1 MSRLDP
7 NEYSDHCFH
16 QIVAINKEL
25 ANIETLEGLKAGP
38 YADCADLLDELICG
52 KNQRITDLAEWVAI
66 EVRESIRRSKRLL
79 LEPFLP
85 HGLYARED
93 IARQGGEIREGYQAL
108 NILFARSRELYE
120 LGLEDGILLDS
131 VLPALE
137 RHKTLIDETNEQLAH
152 QIDRIG
158 R

>member
-7 NEYSDHCFH
+7 NEYPDHCFH

-25 ANIETLEGLKAGP
+25 ENIETLERLKAGP

-93 IARQGGEIREGYQAL
+93 IARQDGEIRQGYESL
-108 NILFARSRELYE
+108 NVLFARSTELVE
-120 LGLEDGILLDS
+120 LGLEDGVPIDS

-137 RHKTLIDETNEQLAH
+137 RHQALIDHTSDQLAR
-152 QIDRIG
+152 QIDRIM

>member
-1 MSRLDP
+1 M
-7 NEYSDHCFH
+7 
-16 QIVAINKEL
+16 
-25 ANIETLEGLKAGP
+25 
-38 YADCADLLDELICG
+38 
-52 KNQRITDLAEWVAI
+52 
-66 EVRESIRRSKRLL
+66 
-79 LEPFLP
+79 
-85 HGLYARED
+85 
-93 IARQGGEIREGYQAL
+93 
-108 NILFARSRELYE
+108 FARSRELYE

>member
-1 MSRLDP
+1 MSRLAP
-7 NEYSDHCFH
+7 NEYPDHCFH

-66 EVRESIRRSKRLL
+66 EVRKSIRNSKRRL

-93 IARQGGEIREGYQAL
+93 IARQDGEIRRGYESL
-108 NILFARSRELYE
+108 CILFARSRELYE
-120 LGLEDGILLDS
+120 LALEDGILIDS

-137 RHKTLIDETNEQLAH
+137 RNQTLIDQTSDQLAQ
-152 QIDRIG
+152 QIDRIM